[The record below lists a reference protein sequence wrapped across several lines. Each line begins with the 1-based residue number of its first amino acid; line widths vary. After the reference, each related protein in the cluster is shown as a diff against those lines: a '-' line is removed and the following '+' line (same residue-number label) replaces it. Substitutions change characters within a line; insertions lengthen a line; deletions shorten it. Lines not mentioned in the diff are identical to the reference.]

1 MVDLM
6 AAGMEKHYWTK
17 TRTNQQQDDELGHKT
32 QHDGLWKRIM
42 QKAKHGYGTGKLNPN
57 FFLAF
62 LWTMGRKTE
71 NTRTKDRCKPDGKPE
86 SLITK

>member
-32 QHDGLWKRIM
+32 QHDGLWKGIM

-57 FFLAF
+57 FCFGF
-62 LWTMGRKTE
+62 FVDYG
-71 NTRTKDRCKPDGKPE
+71 TKDNKKKH
-86 SLITK
+86 SN